1 MFPKFTTPKTLT
13 KAEQKRLL
21 RAVRAQG
28 SPRDRALLS
37 LALGTGLRLREL
49 RGLNVGD
56 VFTEGSAIA
65 WKVRLDPKITKG
77 GRGGVAFLNTGVR
90 GELRLYLRWK
100 HRAKEPLEADSPLF
114 LSNQRRRV
122 SLRRI
127 QFVFREW
134 QAAAGFETIY
144 PFHALR
150 HSAITNVY
158 RELQAALEQDDPASD
173 LAPETVALYQ
183 RLASARPRTR
193 SHTAPPPS
201 Y

>member
-1 MFPKFTTPKTLT
+1 MYPKFTTPKTLT
-13 KAEQKRLL
+13 AQEQGRLL
-21 RAVRAQG
+21 QAVRAQG
-28 SPRDRALLS
+28 SRRDRAILS

-56 VFTEGSAIA
+56 VSSDGAVA

-100 HRAKEPLEADSPLF
+100 HRAKEPLEERSPLF
-114 LSNQRRRV
+114 LSNQNRRLC
-122 SLRRI
+122 LR
-127 QFVFREW
+127 QMQVLFRKW
-134 QAAAGFETIY
+134 QAAAGFETLY

-158 RELQAALEQDDPASD
+158 RATKDLYLTQRFARHSSPLTTTMYTHPSDEELYAAL
-173 LAPETVALYQ
+173 
-183 RLASARPRTR
+183 RTLGG
-193 SHTAPPPS
+193 
-201 Y
+201 